1 MLFALISCHT
11 ALVCLQRCT
20 DIILGAAQIRREPP
34 HRTDAL
40 PSFVMSF
47 YRGVVAA
54 MFRTASSPHGRSR
67 SSREYAHHV
76 GGKGSFAAC
85 TAEDKYFPPTVEL
98 SCAYRTG
105 MHTSCRIEP
114 YISYVYARSS
124 IYLTLSANDLDT
136 SAEHMP
142 RIPWLFSWTYGGSL
156 NGDTRSLTDT
166 VSETFVITA
175 AAVSV
180 MLIRM
185 PPHSELPNTTG
196 MNTPYTSS
204 ASWLLPIGANYGYRS
219 AIDHTSIYEL
229 IRFAHCRMAARVIM

>member
-1 MLFALISCHT
+1 MLFVLTSCHT

-20 DIILGAAQIRREPP
+20 DIILRAAQIRREPP

-47 YRGVVAA
+47 YRVGVVAA
-54 MFRTASSPHGRSR
+54 VFRTASSPHGRSR

-114 YISYVYARSS
+114 YISYVFARSN
-124 IYLTLSANDLDT
+124 IYLILSANDLGT

-142 RIPWLFSWTYGGSL
+142 RIPWLFSCTYGGSL
-156 NGDTRSLTDT
+156 NGDTRSSTDT
-166 VSETFVITA
+166 VSETF
-175 AAVSV
+175 AVSYTH
-180 MLIRM
+180 LT
-185 PPHSELPNTTG
+185 LPTN
-196 MNTPYTSS
+196 
-204 ASWLLPIGANYGYRS
+204 R
-219 AIDHTSIYEL
+219 E
-229 IRFAHCRMAARVIM
+229 V